1 MKSTIDF
8 LFKDLSDNKEGK
20 ELFGFSAQT
29 VKKRINDIEQNY
41 FKGRKIYHGLSKS
54 KNNAI
59 IFRCEI
65 KGLLLLLLKL
75 ELEDVFRDDKS
86 KKSGV
91 TIGSIDRIIDSY
103 VFALDEELLSDYEYR
118 VLMQFTDIEDGFTF
132 LESIKAFRNEL
143 SKSLIILATKY
154 HDHTANYFK
163 MFIKR
168 IRDIS
173 VSMIYGSYDLKQLN
187 SSFLLQPLDLKLALI
202 GAINQ
207 ICDDLYYFKD
217 DLICRRRINLLDN
230 EKLSEE
236 YNNIITKHLCI
247 KANSIDEQRE
257 LASDEFQHDESDIM
271 DIRDELTSLLC
282 KYYQQKYPHVPVLTS
297 TTPTK
302 ENIEDMLSKVEKK
315 LYRYT
320 ELFIKM
326 QKLCYGK
333 LAEDECKEI
342 YTYEPFLREFY
353 NTRFQLLHT
362 EIHDWS
368 FANYLPKVEAYLTR
382 QIKKDALSNTDQ
394 INEIIKTTMERCR
407 VDVMNR
413 IQIIAKEMD
422 KYGNKEVLKNEY
434 SGIMDNIE
442 EIEAT
447 CESLAKNLIAMILK
461 READRYKELKPY

>member
-8 LFKDLSDNKEGK
+8 LFKDVSDNKDGK

-29 VKKRINDIEQNY
+29 VKKRINDIEHNY
-41 FKGRKIYHGLSKS
+41 FEGRKIYHGLSKS

-91 TIGSIDRIIDSY
+91 TIGNIDRIIDSY

-118 VLMQFTDIEDGFTF
+118 VLMQFTDIDDGFTF

-154 HDHTANYFK
+154 HDHAANYFK

-187 SSFLLQPLDLKLALI
+187 SSLLLQPLDLKIALI
-202 GAINQ
+202 RAINQ
-207 ICDDLYYFKD
+207 ICDDLYYFKED
-217 DLICRRRINLLDN
+217 MICRRRINLLDN
-230 EKLSEE
+230 KQLSEE
-236 YNNIITKHLCI
+236 YNNIRNKHLCI
-247 KANSIDEQRE
+247 KENRVDDQRE
-257 LASDEFQHDESDIM
+257 LTSDEFQHDELDII

-282 KYYQQKYPHVPVLTS
+282 KYYEQKYPHVPVITS
-297 TTPTK
+297 TPPTK
-302 ENIEDMLSKVEKK
+302 ENIVDMLSKTEKG
-315 LYRYT
+315 LYRYI

-333 LAEDECKEI
+333 LSEDECEEI

-368 FANYLPKVEAYLTR
+368 FANYLPQVETYLTR
-382 QIKKDALSNTDQ
+382 QIKKDALTNIDQ
-394 INEIIKTTMERCR
+394 INEIIKTTMDRCR
-407 VDVMNR
+407 ADVMKR
-413 IQIIAKEMD
+413 IQIIATEMN
-422 KYGNKEVLKNEY
+422 KYDNKELLEIEY
-434 SGIMDNIE
+434 SGIIDNIE

-461 READRYKELKPY
+461 QEADRNKEPKPY